1 MKMLLLA
8 TALMLGGCASGAGM
22 AKRGGESPS
31 APASQ
36 ASYTC
41 SMCGGSYAQ
50 PGNCSKCGMAL
61 KAK

>member
-1 MKMLLLA
+1 MKLLLLA
-8 TALMLGGCASGAGM
+8 AVLMLGGCAGGAGM
-22 AKRGGESPS
+22 GKRGGTPD